1 MPQENYNARCS
12 RWWQN
17 DITNSSSQKISSRTL
32 SAGYKKMT
40 DKTIR
45 VINNTMSCIDFLF
58 CANQNTISNEL
69 MSQSLINVTVILS
82 LVRLTPVYQCLQYMF
97 VKSGITVRQMWKI
110 SRK

>member
-1 MPQENYNARCS
+1 
-12 RWWQN
+12 
-17 DITNSSSQKISSRTL
+17 
-32 SAGYKKMT
+32 MT

-45 VINNTMSCIDFLF
+45 VISNSMSCIDFLF
-58 CANQNTISNEL
+58 CANQNIISNEL

-97 VKSGITVRQMWKI
+97 VKSEITVRQMWKI